1 MPLKVFFEVID
12 VKEKNGYK
20 QFSIPWY
27 IDRQSSVKN
36 QQKNIP
42 SNNTFHILPFYLRY
56 PRQSWLNF
64 K

>member
-27 IDRQSSVKN
+27 IDRQSSVKKPTRKIF
-36 QQKNIP
+36 QVIIP
-42 SNNTFHILPFYLRY
+42 SIFYPFTYVTHDN
-56 PRQSWLNF
+56 PG
-64 K
+64 